1 MGVNIPDIHTESV
14 KLRGEQAKRTA
25 KMRWIVI
32 FSLMI
37 WPALAGAQQDARQI
51 VVTASGNASAVP
63 DMAVLRIGV
72 RREARTA
79 GEAMRMASE
88 AAAKVLDQVSMAGIE
103 PRDVQTSSISLYPV
117 QDHSN
122 GRAPVIRGYVASNDL
137 TVRVRDLD
145 VLGGLLDSV
154 VSEGANTMNGLSFSM
169 AEPGSVE
176 TEARAAAVAE
186 ARARAE
192 TLAEAAGVTLGQV
205 QTIAEGSAVTP
216 PRPMLRDMA
225 TMEASVPVA
234 EGEVDISV
242 TVTVVYAIE

>member
-1 MGVNIPDIHTESV
+1 
-14 KLRGEQAKRTA
+14 
-25 KMRWIVI
+25 MRWIVI
-32 FSLMI
+32 FSLI
-37 WPALAGAQQDARQI
+37 FWPVLAGAQEDSRQI
-51 VVTASGNASAVP
+51 VVTATGSASAVP

-79 GEAMRMASE
+79 GEAMRAASE
-88 AAAKVLDQVSMAGIE
+88 AAASVLAQVAAAGIE

-122 GRAPVIRGYVASNDL
+122 GRVPVIRGYVASNDL
-137 TVRVRDLD
+137 TVRVRDLE

-154 VSEGANTMNGLSFSM
+154 VSEGANTMNGLSFSI
-169 AEPGSVE
+169 AEPGPVE
-176 TEARAAAVAE
+176 TRARAAAVAE

-192 TLAEAAGVTLGQV
+192 TLAEAAGVALGQV
-205 QTIAEGSAVTP
+205 QTIAEGGAMPP

-225 TMEASVPVA
+225 TMEAAVPVA
-234 EGEVDISV
+234 EGEVDVSV